1 MKYAQF
7 ALSPCVC
14 DALLRS
20 SRMDG
25 DPVRKVPSIFRQTSF
40 PTPSELAVK
49 RKARPDNE
57 DAAKNLK
64 ADTGFWVWN
73 HWECLLKETVV
84 DASGKSKENSK
95 YKCNTCKS
103 ILSGC
108 NVTRLK
114 DHLLN
119 LRVCKFLDTKEAR
132 QQAITEP
139 DVKEAMPRSSQG
151 STTAASAARAF
162 TMDSISKS
170 DKQHLD
176 ELFIEMLIN
185 AAWSFCVVENPAVLL
200 FFCAL
205 RPAYQLPSRYEVGC

>member
-1 MKYAQF
+1 M
-7 ALSPCVC
+7 
-14 DALLRS
+14 
-20 SRMDG
+20 
-25 DPVRKVPSIFRQTSF
+25 PSIFRQTSF
-40 PTPSELAVK
+40 PTPSELAAK

-57 DAAKNLK
+57 DAAKKLK

-73 HWECLLKETVV
+73 HSECLLEETVE

-114 DHLLN
+114 EHLLN
-119 LRVCKFLDTKEAR
+119 LRVCKFLETKEAR

-151 STTAASAARAF
+151 STTAATSAEHESVHRR
-162 TMDSISKS
+162 
-170 DKQHLD
+170 QH
-176 ELFIEMLIN
+176 
-185 AAWSFCVVENPAVLL
+185 
-200 FFCAL
+200 
-205 RPAYQLPSRYEVGC
+205 